1 MVFRVVVLVTTA
13 IFWHKCHLER
23 APTPPPAKYRY
34 LSYFFGIP
42 IGLTICVSAKASSL
56 IPPKI
61 SGFALTP
68 NSWEYRRDMSQRLG
82 DLLVKEKV
90 ITAEQLEQATKL
102 QKESHTRLASALV
115 KLGFLSDEDVT
126 NFLSRQYGV
135 PAINLSYFEIDPAV
149 VKLIPYETAKRYQIL
164 PLSRVGA
171 SLTIAMVDP
180 TNVFAMDDIKFM
192 TGFNIEP
199 VVASES
205 SIIEGIDKAYG
216 TSKEEELEQ
225 VMQSI
230 NDSGEGADI
239 EVQAEEQELE
249 LKELEK
255 AADEAPIVKLV
266 NLVLT
271 DAVKRGASDIHME
284 PYEKEFRVRFRIDG
298 VLQLIMNPP
307 LKLKDAITS
316 RLKIMAKLD
325 ISEKRLPQDGRIM
338 LKMQIG
344 GKKKQLDFR
353 VSTLPTLWGEKIVLR
368 LLDKENL
375 RLDMTKLGFEAESL
389 VKFEKAI
396 LKPYGMVLVTG
407 PTGSGKT
414 NTLYSAISR
423 LNQPDTNIM
432 TAEDPV
438 EFQLGG
444 VNQVQMKEQIGLN
457 FAAALRAFLRQ
468 DPNIILVGEIRD
480 FETAEI
486 AIKAALTGHLVLSTL
501 HTNGAPETITRLMNM
516 GIEPFLVAT
525 SVHLICA
532 QRLIRRICKDCA
544 EPVEMPPQALID
556 EGYTPEE
563 AKTVQIMKGK
573 GCATCN
579 KTGYKGRTGLY
590 EVMEVDDEIRE
601 LVLVGASALELK
613 KKAIERGMITL
624 RRSGLIK
631 VAQGWTTLEEVARET
646 IH

>member
-1 MVFRVVVLVTTA
+1 
-13 IFWHKCHLER
+13 
-23 APTPPPAKYRY
+23 
-34 LSYFFGIP
+34 
-42 IGLTICVSAKASSL
+42 
-56 IPPKI
+56 
-61 SGFALTP
+61 
-68 NSWEYRRDMSQRLG
+68 MSQRLG
-82 DLLVKEKV
+82 DLLVKEKI
-90 ITAEQLEQATKL
+90 ITSEQLEQANKV
-102 QKESHTRLASALV
+102 QKEQSCRLGSALV
-115 KLGFLSDEDVT
+115 KLGFLTDEDVT

-149 VKLIPYETAKRYQIL
+149 VKLIPFETAKRYQIL

-205 SIIEGIDKAYG
+205 SILAGIDKAYG
-216 TSKEEELEQ
+216 GGGKDEDLET
-225 VMQSI
+225 VMQSMSEMGE
-230 NDSGEGADI
+230 NDVELQS
-239 EVQAEEQELE
+239 EEQQMELA
-249 LKELEK
+249 ELEK
-255 AADEAPIVKLV
+255 AADEAPVVKLV
-266 NLVLT
+266 NVVLG
-271 DAVKRGASDIHME
+271 DAVKRGASDIHIE

-298 VLQLIMNPP
+298 VLQSIMSPP
-307 LKLKDAITS
+307 LKLKDAITT
-316 RLKIMAKLD
+316 RLKIMAKLA
-325 ISEKRLPQDGRIM
+325 ITEKRLPQDGRIM
-338 LKMQIG
+338 LKMNIG
-344 GKKKQLDFR
+344 GRKKQLDFR

-375 RLDMTKLGFEAESL
+375 RLDMTKLGFESESL

-457 FAAALRAFLRQ
+457 FAAALRSFLRQ

-532 QRLIRRICKDCA
+532 QRLVRRICKECI
-544 EPVEMPPQALID
+544 EPMDVPPQTLI
-556 EGYTPEE
+556 EAGYTPEE
-563 AKTVQIMKGK
+563 AKTTKIQKGK
-573 GCATCN
+573 GCGVCN
-579 KTGYKGRTGLY
+579 NTGYKGRCGLY

-601 LVLVGASALELK
+601 LVLVGASAVELK

-631 VAQGWTTLEEVARET
+631 VAAGMTTLEEVARET

>member
-1 MVFRVVVLVTTA
+1 
-13 IFWHKCHLER
+13 
-23 APTPPPAKYRY
+23 
-34 LSYFFGIP
+34 
-42 IGLTICVSAKASSL
+42 
-56 IPPKI
+56 
-61 SGFALTP
+61 
-68 NSWEYRRDMSQRLG
+68 MSQRLG
-82 DLLVKEKV
+82 DLLVKEKI
-90 ITAEQLEQATKL
+90 ITPEQLEQATKA
-102 QKESHTRLASALV
+102 QKEQSCRLGSALV
-115 KLGFLSDEDVT
+115 KLGFLTDEDVT

-149 VKLIPYETAKRYQIL
+149 VKLIPFETAKRYQIL

-205 SIIEGIDKAYG
+205 SILAGIEKAYASG
-216 TSKEEELEQ
+216 GKEEDLET
-225 VMQSI
+225 VMQSMSEM
-230 NDSGEGADI
+230 NDEDV
-239 EVQAEEQELE
+239 ELNDQKEQELG
-249 LKELEK
+249 LSELEK
-255 AADEAPIVKLV
+255 AADEAPVVKLV
-266 NLVLT
+266 NVVLG
-271 DAVKRGASDIHME
+271 DAVKRGASDIHIE

-298 VLQLIMNPP
+298 VLQTIMSPP

-316 RLKIMAKLD
+316 RLKIMSKLD

-338 LKMQIG
+338 LKMNIRG
-344 GKKKQLDFR
+344 RKKQLDFR

-375 RLDMTKLGFEAESL
+375 RLDMTKLGFEPESL

-457 FAAALRAFLRQ
+457 FAAALRSFLRQ

-486 AIKAALTGHLVLSTL
+486 AIKASLTGHLVLSTL

-532 QRLIRRICKDCA
+532 QRLVRRICKDCI
-544 EPVEMPPQALID
+544 EPIEVPPQTLI
-556 EGYTPEE
+556 EAGFTPEE
-563 AKTVQIMKGK
+563 SKTIKIQKGK
-573 GCATCN
+573 GCGVCN
-579 KTGYKGRTGLY
+579 NTGYKGRCGLY

-601 LVLVGASALELK
+601 LVLVGASAVELK

-631 VAQGWTTLEEVARET
+631 VMAGMTTLEEVSRET
-646 IH
+646 AH

>member
-1 MVFRVVVLVTTA
+1 
-13 IFWHKCHLER
+13 
-23 APTPPPAKYRY
+23 
-34 LSYFFGIP
+34 
-42 IGLTICVSAKASSL
+42 
-56 IPPKI
+56 
-61 SGFALTP
+61 
-68 NSWEYRRDMSQRLG
+68 MSQRLG

-90 ITAEQLEQATKL
+90 ITSEQLEQAVKL
-102 QKESHTRLASALV
+102 QKEAHIRLASALV

-205 SIIEGIDKAYG
+205 SINEGIDKAYG

-225 VMQSI
+225 VMQSM
-230 NDSGEGADI
+230 NELGDAADV
-239 EVQAEEQELE
+239 ELTTQEQEMDLS
-249 LKELEK
+249 ELEK

-298 VLQLIMNPP
+298 VLQSIMNPP

-375 RLDMTKLGFEAESL
+375 RLDMTKLGFESESL

-414 NTLYSAISR
+414 NTLYSSISR
-423 LNQPDTNIM
+423 LNTPDTNIM

-532 QRLIRRICKDCA
+532 QRLVRRVCKDCA
-544 EPVEMPPQALID
+544 EPVEVPLQTLIE
-556 EGYTPEE
+556 EGFTPEE
-563 AKTVQIMKGK
+563 SKTVQIMKGK
-573 GCATCN
+573 GCGTCN

-590 EVMEVDDEIRE
+590 EVMEVDDDIKE

-631 VAQGWTTLEEVARET
+631 VSQGLTTLEEVARET